1 MVGVEKDPRHR
12 YATYTHENIGH
23 YTNIS
28 KGGVE
33 SQVPVNESGKVSTY
47 NNPPLLNIRLI
58 ESILYHE

>member
-1 MVGVEKDPRHR
+1 MEIMTIEFTWITMVGVEKDPRHR

-47 NNPPLLNIRLI
+47 IP
-58 ESILYHE
+58 E